1 MDDNFKTERVF
12 GIGKY
17 RAFTKDHM
25 RPLKGRAL
33 SCLGALGGS
42 QDDILLKVG
51 RIMGSNQKV

>member
-1 MDDNFKTERVF
+1 MVWQKRIIVIWMTERVF

-17 RAFTKDHM
+17 RAFTEDHM

-42 QDDILLKVG
+42 
-51 RIMGSNQKV
+51 